1 MSHID
6 DINDETPLLQAND
19 MSRKPTL
26 LPTSQILV
34 ICSERLCD
42 VITLSS
48 ISPYI
53 NQVRE
58 MLLDMQHTPVTSLS
72 ANQRASNYWW

>member
-1 MSHID
+1 MSHMGHIE

-19 MSRKPTL
+19 TSRKPTL
-26 LPTSQILV
+26 LPTSQVLV

-42 VITLSS
+42 IVTLSS

-58 MLLDMQHTPVTSLS
+58 MLLARYAAHPGDIAIS
-72 ANQRASNYWW
+72 

>member
-1 MSHID
+1 MSHMGHVD
-6 DINDETPLLQAND
+6 DINDETPLLRDND
-19 MSRKPTL
+19 MPQRPTL
-26 LPTSQILV
+26 LPTSQVLV

-42 VITLSS
+42 VITFSS

-58 MLLDMQHTPVTSLS
+58 MLL
-72 ANQRASNYWW
+72 A

>member
-1 MSHID
+1 MSHMGHVD
-6 DINDETPLLQAND
+6 DINDETLLLRANNIP
-19 MSRKPTL
+19 RIPTV

-42 VITLSS
+42 VIALSS

-53 NQVRE
+53 NQVWAMFLARRAI
-58 MLLDMQHTPVTSLS
+58 HLS
-72 ANQRASNYWW
+72 DIAIS

>member
-1 MSHID
+1 MSHMGHVD
-6 DINDETPLLQAND
+6 DNNDETPLLRAND

-58 MLLDMQHTPVTSLS
+58 MPIARYAAHPGDVSIS
-72 ANQRASNYWW
+72 